1 MEPMKIDQI
10 NSVFHCNYCKQLFQ
24 NPVILPCGEV
34 ICRHDLNEL
43 TTKTSNGKFIICFF
57 CKKTHQRPKED
68 FPADRRI
75 VRLMELEVDKLN
87 FGETFEYGKTLL
99 KELEETIEEF
109 ESINNNP
116 SNYVNNYFTK
126 LKNQCEVRRE
136 KLKSKIDHHYDK
148 LLHDVEKHKTD
159 CDSAA
164 KHFEYNPRKLE
175 VGKDS
180 LNKWIKSYDT
190 MKLDNEKMD
199 IIILKSKL
207 LKLKLSKELTNS
219 KQTLLCNKSIKIE
232 TGEMPDKSAFGI
244 LKIENLKKVEDN
256 DNVLFKFTLN
266 NFSNFKNNPKY
277 VSSSNEFAIG
287 NLKWY
292 LKIDNETDGY
302 IACFLYCLSNK

>member
-1 MEPMKIDQI
+1 M
-10 NSVFHCNYCKQLFQ
+10 
-24 NPVILPCGEV
+24 

-43 TTKTSNGKFIICFF
+43 KASNGKFIICFF
-57 CKKTHQRPKED
+57 CKKTHQRPKDD
-68 FPADRRI
+68 FPLDRRI
-75 VRLMELEVDKLN
+75 IRLMELEVDKLN
-87 FGETFEYGKTLL
+87 FGETFEYGKTML

-109 ESINNNP
+109 ESVNNNP
-116 SNYVNNYFTK
+116 FNFVNTYFSK
-126 LKNQCEVRRE
+126 LKNQCELKRE
-136 KLKSKIDHHYDK
+136 KLKARIDHHYDK
-148 LLHDVEKHKTD
+148 LVSEIDKNKAD
-159 CDSAA
+159 CEIAA
-164 KHFEYNPRKLE
+164 KNFEYNPRKLE

-180 LNKWIKSYDT
+180 LNKWIKQYDT

-207 LKLKLSKELTNS
+207 LKAKLSKELSAS
-219 KQTLLCNKSIKIE
+219 KQILLLNKSFRLE
-232 TGEMPDKSAFGI
+232 TSDMPEKNVLGQ
-244 LKIENLKKVEDN
+244 LKIENMKKIDDS

-266 NFSNFKNNPKY
+266 NFSNFKNSPKY